1 MARVALSMQLVEAQ
15 TTIAELRAQI
25 TRMAR
30 YEDALRHEVSQAK
43 ADVEVYRNLWRAAIG
58 AEDHAH
64 V

>member
-1 MARVALSMQLVEAQ
+1 MARQSLSQQLVEAN
-15 TTIAELRAQI
+15 TTIADLRAQI

-43 ADVEVYRNLWRAAIG
+43 SDAAMFKNLWQQATRTEDAAR
-58 AEDHAH
+58 